1 MTADCQQ
8 MHLILPIVLH
18 MYIWSMCPI
27 PPRVSSV
34 PGTLYT
40 VLIVRLYGV
49 ITLLVP
55 LIGAWHS
62 TPSQTILPEYIL
74 EQCQIPLPKT
84 GQASF
89 QAVTRPASLFFF
101 FLIFFLFLLEV
112 WVVHLLHPDHAAV
125 RPRHTNVWGLH
136 VLEEGG
142 DSTRN
147 SLLVGWS

>member
-1 MTADCQQ
+1 
-8 MHLILPIVLH
+8 MHFILPIVLH

-27 PPRVSSV
+27 PPSVSSV

-40 VLIVRLYGV
+40 VLIARLYRV

-62 TPSQTILPEYIL
+62 NPPQTILPEYIL
-74 EQCQIPLPKT
+74 ERCQIPLPKT

-101 FLIFFLFLLEV
+101 FLLFSFCSFSKSG
-112 WVVHLLHPDHAAV
+112 WSTYYTRTMQRSDPDTPTFGV
-125 RPRHTNVWGLH
+125 CMYWKR
-136 VLEEGG
+136 GG

-147 SLLVGWS
+147 SLLVGWG

>member
-101 FLIFFLFLLEV
+101 FFNFLSVSSRSLGGPLITPGPCSGPTQTHQRLGS
-112 WVVHLLHPDHAAV
+112 ACTG
-125 RPRHTNVWGLH
+125 R
-136 VLEEGG
+136 GG
-142 DSTRN
+142 
-147 SLLVGWS
+147 